1 MENNTLTAK
10 RVADAAYDAI
20 RAAAVGLREDVLCG
34 LAAARKIEEQPRA
47 QSVLDCL
54 LENAQIAR
62 EDGTVR
68 RYSLEW
74 IDASEVRSGRDTL
87 GVYVGEGGGFYQRMG
102 EPEFPPQP
110 EEAPGEWG

>member
-62 EDGTVR
+62 EDGVPLCQDTGTCWVR
-68 RYSLEW
+68 LE
-74 IDASEVRSGRDTL
+74 
-87 GVYVGEGGGFYQRMG
+87 VGE
-102 EPEFPPQP
+102 ELSI
-110 EEAPGEWG
+110 PGDVLSQVDDAIARAYTDGVCA

>member
-54 LENAQIAR
+54 L
-62 EDGTVR
+62 
-68 RYSLEW
+68 
-74 IDASEVRSGRDTL
+74 
-87 GVYVGEGGGFYQRMG
+87 
-102 EPEFPPQP
+102 
-110 EEAPGEWG
+110 